1 MNELLA
7 KNVADNSRKIDT
19 IAKYINKS
27 NTKNCFQMLL
37 VALTLYCVTKAI
49 EKHEEEID
57 NLKKEIEEMK
67 SKGV

>member
-7 KNVADNSRKIDT
+7 KNVADNSNKIDA
-19 IAKYINKS
+19 IAKYVNKS

-37 VALTLYCVTKAI
+37 VALTLYAATKAI
-49 EKHEEEID
+49 EKHEKEID